1 MSILKNIVSRIFLFA
16 VLVLTI
22 VFLGWWLFFFVALFY
37 GLLIRRPYELPI
49 MGALL
54 DGLYYF
60 GTSFLSLNLLLIF
73 GGAGLLLAFIIEDR
87 VNWRK
92 LL

>member
-1 MSILKNIVSRIFLFA
+1 MFA
-16 VLVLTI
+16 VLVLSV
-22 VFLGWWLFFFVALFY
+22 VFFGWWLFFFVALFY
-37 GLLIRRPYELPI
+37 GLFIRRPYELPI
-49 MGALL
+49 MGGLL

-60 GTSFLSLNLLLIF
+60 GTSFLSLNFLLII
-73 GGAGLLLAFIIEDR
+73 GGVGLLLAFIIEDR